1 MQININ
7 MGELAGIY
15 SALGDA
21 SRLGIV
27 IYLLNNEAN
36 VSQIANNVNLSQPL
50 VSHHLRLLKDLR
62 ILKSTKKGQ
71 RVYYSLN
78 DDHIKEIVEVGILHI
93 AHGGHDVH

>member
-1 MQININ
+1 MQTNIN
-7 MGELAGIY
+7 MGELADIY

-27 IYLLNNEAN
+27 IYLLDNEAN

-62 ILKSTKKGQ
+62 ILKSRKKGQ
-71 RVYYSLN
+71 CVYYSLN

-93 AHGGHDVH
+93 SHGGHDVH

>member
-1 MQININ
+1 MQQGLNI
-7 MGELAGIY
+7 GDLAGIY

-27 IYLLNNEAN
+27 IYLLKKEAN
-36 VSQIANNVNLSQPL
+36 VSQIATHVNLSQPL

-71 RVYYSLN
+71 CVYYSLN
-78 DDHIKEIVEVGILHI
+78 DDHIKEIVEIGMIHI
-93 AHGGHDVH
+93 AHGGSDVH

>member
-36 VSQIANNVNLSQPL
+36 VSQIANNVHLSQPL